1 VNPGRS
7 LLSLAGP
14 ALALGAT
21 LAAAPALAN
30 PLCPESQWSLAGSP
44 IGTTHQA
51 TLDTMI
57 NSFGVKHVSFD
68 LTAGTV
74 ELDQCCSL
82 LHTMVDACDAYD
94 VAGVTPGTPVSLT
107 AMLSVDGSVS
117 TTGCGGSGCGGVFY
131 DRIQSGAVLDD
142 RTHAIGVFNGSVPF
156 HDDLSIPVTIVAG
169 TPVEIHYHF
178 EGYRSPGG
186 SHMSQGVGTIGFAGL
201 PPGAR
206 VTSCQGFGAVTP
218 VLPSSWGQ
226 LKVRY
231 R

>member
-1 VNPGRS
+1 MR
-7 LLSLAGP
+7 LARTLP
-14 ALALGAT
+14 ALAVALALT
-21 LAAAPALAN
+21 AAAVVAPARAN
-30 PLCPESQWSLAGSP
+30 PNCPASQWSLGGQVS
-44 IGTTHQA
+44 GTTTAA

-57 NSFGVKHVSFD
+57 NVAGVKHVSFN
-68 LTAGTV
+68 LPAGML
-74 ELDQCCSL
+74 ELDQCCAL
-82 LHTMVDACDAYD
+82 LHTVLDAADAYD
-94 VAGVTPGTPVSLT
+94 VAGVPPGTVVSVT
-107 AMLSVDGSVS
+107 ALLSVDGSVS

-156 HDDLSIPVTIVAG
+156 HDDLSIPVTITAG

-201 PPGAR
+201 PPGAH
-206 VTSCQGFGAVTP
+206 VVSCQGYGAAVP
-218 VLPSSWGQ
+218 VLPTSWGR